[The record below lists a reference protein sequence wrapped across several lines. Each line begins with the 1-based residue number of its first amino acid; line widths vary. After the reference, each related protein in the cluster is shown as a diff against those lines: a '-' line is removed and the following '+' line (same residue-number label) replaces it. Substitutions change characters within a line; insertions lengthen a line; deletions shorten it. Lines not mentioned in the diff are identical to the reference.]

1 MYFSKLF
8 VPTTRQ
14 DPSDAELISHKLMVR
29 SGMIKKTAAGI
40 YNWLPLGYK
49 VLKKVENIV
58 RKNLDN
64 FGAQEILM
72 PMVQPAELWKES
84 LRFDQYGK
92 ELLKFKDRSDRDFV
106 LGPTHEE
113 IICEIFRSYPIS
125 YKELPINLYQIQTKF
140 RDEIRPRF
148 GVMRCREFLMKDA
161 YSFDIDEK
169 GMEKSYENMKDA
181 YVSIFNDIGLD
192 YRIVKA
198 DAGNIGGDVSE
209 EFHIIADSGEDLLA
223 ISDSSDFAANVEVL
237 EYEKDPSEL
246 DGEPSPDGKGKLM
259 IKRGI
264 EVGHIFQLGQKYSEK
279 MSVSIK
285 DSSGKGIDVF
295 MGCYGVGVSRIVAA
309 SIEQNHDDKGIIWP
323 YAIAPFHVNVI
334 CLDPKKEE
342 VLKECESVYQ
352 IIKDAGHD
360 VLLDNRDI
368 RAGQKFTDN
377 EILGIPYSIVIGP
390 KNFSNNS
397 FEFVPRKTNKK
408 LDLNIDEIKQ
418 RLEEEKL
425 SLIHI

>member
-309 SIEQNHDDKGIIWP
+309 AIEQNHDDKGIIWP

-360 VLLDNRDI
+360 VLLDDRDI

-397 FEFVPRKTNKK
+397 FEFVLRKTNEK

-418 RLEEEKL
+418 RLEEEK
-425 SLIHI
+425 

>member
-64 FGAQEILM
+64 FSAQEILM

-360 VLLDNRDI
+360 VLLDDRDI

-418 RLEEEKL
+418 RLEEEK
-425 SLIHI
+425 

>member
-40 YNWLPLGYK
+40 YNWLPIGYR
-49 VLKKVENIV
+49 VLKKVEKIV

-92 ELLKFKDRSDRDFV
+92 ELLKFKDRSERDFV

-181 YVSIFNDIGLD
+181 YISTFDDIGLD

-223 ISDSSDFAANVEVL
+223 ISDASDFAANVEVL

-246 DGEPSPDGKGKLM
+246 DGQPSPDGKGKLI

-285 DSSGKGIDVF
+285 DSSGKGIDSF
-295 MGCYGVGVSRIVAA
+295 MGCYGIGVSRIVAA
-309 SIEQNHDDKGIIWP
+309 AIEQNHDDKGIIWP

-360 VLLDNRDI
+360 VLLDDRDI

-418 RLEEEKL
+418 RLEEEK
-425 SLIHI
+425 

>member
-58 RKNLDN
+58 RKNLDG
-64 FGAQEILM
+64 FGGQEILM

-92 ELLKFKDRSDRDFV
+92 ELLKFKDRSERDFV

-125 YKELPINLYQIQTKF
+125 YKDLPINLYQIQTKF

-161 YSFDIDEK
+161 YSFDIDDK
-169 GMEKSYENMKDA
+169 GMEMSYKNMKEA
-181 YVSIFNDIGLD
+181 YVSTFDDIGLD

-246 DGEPSPDGKGKLM
+246 DGEPSPDGKGKLI

-285 DSSGKGIDVF
+285 DSSGQSIDVF
-295 MGCYGVGVSRIVAA
+295 MGCYGIGVSRIVAA
-309 SIEQNHDDKGIIWP
+309 AIEQNHDDKGIIWP
-323 YAIAPFHVNVI
+323 YAIAPFHVNII
-334 CLDPKKEE
+334 CLDPKKDE

-352 IIKDAGHD
+352 ILKDAGHD
-360 VLLDNRDI
+360 VILDDRDI

-390 KNFSNNS
+390 KNFSNNN
-397 FEFVPRKTNKK
+397 FEFVIRNTNEK

-418 RLEEEKL
+418 RMEEEK
-425 SLIHI
+425 

>member
-92 ELLKFKDRSDRDFV
+92 ELLKLKDRSDRDFV

-161 YSFDIDEK
+161 YSFDIDKK

-209 EFHIIADSGEDLLA
+209 EFHIIAESGEDLLA
-223 ISDSSDFAANVEVL
+223 ISDASGFAANVEVL
-237 EYEKDPSEL
+237 KYEKDPSEL

-309 SIEQNHDDKGIIWP
+309 AIEQNHDEKGIIWP

-334 CLDPKKEE
+334 CLDPMNDE

-360 VLLDNRDI
+360 VLLDDRDM

-397 FEFVPRKTNKK
+397 FEFVIRKINEK

-418 RLEEEKL
+418 ILEEEK
-425 SLIHI
+425 

>member
-1 MYFSKLF
+1 
-8 VPTTRQ
+8 
-14 DPSDAELISHKLMVR
+14 MVR

-58 RKNLDN
+58 RKNLDG
-64 FGAQEILM
+64 FGGQEILM

-92 ELLKFKDRSDRDFV
+92 ELLKFKDRSERDFV

-125 YKELPINLYQIQTKF
+125 YKDLPINLYQIQTKF

-169 GMEKSYENMKDA
+169 GMEMSYKNMKEA
-181 YVSIFNDIGLD
+181 YVSTFDDIGLD

-246 DGEPSPDGKGKLM
+246 DGEPSPDGKGKLI

-285 DSSGKGIDVF
+285 DSSGQSIDVF
-295 MGCYGVGVSRIVAA
+295 MGCYGIGVSRIVAA
-309 SIEQNHDDKGIIWP
+309 AIEQNHDDKGIIWP
-323 YAIAPFHVNVI
+323 YAIAPFHVNII
-334 CLDPKKEE
+334 CLDPKKDE

-352 IIKDAGHD
+352 ILKDAGHD
-360 VLLDNRDI
+360 VILDDRDM

-390 KNFSNNS
+390 KNFSNNN
-397 FEFVPRKTNKK
+397 FEFVIRNTNEK
-408 LDLNIDEIKQ
+408 LDLSIDEIKQ
-418 RLEEEKL
+418 KMEEEK
-425 SLIHI
+425 

>member
-181 YVSIFNDIGLD
+181 YINIFNDIGLD

-309 SIEQNHDDKGIIWP
+309 AIEQNHDDKGIIWP

-360 VLLDNRDI
+360 VLLDDRDI

-397 FEFVPRKTNKK
+397 FEFVPRKTNEK

-418 RLEEEKL
+418 RLEEEK
-425 SLIHI
+425 

>member
-309 SIEQNHDDKGIIWP
+309 AIEQNHDDKGIIWP

-360 VLLDNRDI
+360 VLLDDRDI
-368 RAGQKFTDN
+368 RAGQKFIDN

-390 KNFSNNS
+390 KNFSKNS
-397 FEFVPRKTNKK
+397 FEFVSRKTNEM

-418 RLEEEKL
+418 RLEEEK
-425 SLIHI
+425 

>member
-309 SIEQNHDDKGIIWP
+309 AIEQNHDDKGIIWP

-352 IIKDAGHD
+352 IIRDGGHD
-360 VLLDNRDI
+360 VLLDDRDI

-377 EILGIPYSIVIGP
+377 EILGIPFSIVIGP

-418 RLEEEKL
+418 RLEEEK
-425 SLIHI
+425 

>member
-169 GMEKSYENMKDA
+169 GMEKSYKNMKDA

-209 EFHIIADSGEDLLA
+209 EFHIIANSGEDLLA

-360 VLLDNRDI
+360 VLLDDRDI

-408 LDLNIDEIKQ
+408 LYLNIDEIKQ
-418 RLEEEKL
+418 RLEEEK
-425 SLIHI
+425 

>member
-84 LRFDQYGK
+84 QRFDQYGK

-161 YSFDIDEK
+161 YSFDIDIK

-246 DGEPSPDGKGKLM
+246 DGEPSPDGKGKLTF
-259 IKRGI
+259 KRGI

-309 SIEQNHDDKGIIWP
+309 AIEQNHDDKGIIWP

-360 VLLDNRDI
+360 VLLDDRDI

-397 FEFVPRKTNKK
+397 FEFVLRKTNEK

-418 RLEEEKL
+418 RLEEEK
-425 SLIHI
+425 

>member
-285 DSSGKGIDVF
+285 DSSGKGINVF

-309 SIEQNHDDKGIIWP
+309 AIEQNHDDRGIIWP

-360 VLLDNRDI
+360 VLLDDRDI

-377 EILGIPYSIVIGP
+377 EILGIPFSIVIGP

-397 FEFVPRKTNKK
+397 FGYKFKA
-408 LDLNIDEIKQ
+408 II
-418 RLEEEKL
+418 
-425 SLIHI
+425 

>member
-360 VLLDNRDI
+360 VLLDDRDI

-397 FEFVPRKTNKK
+397 FEFVLRKTNEK

-418 RLEEEKL
+418 RLEEEK
-425 SLIHI
+425 

>member
-40 YNWLPLGYK
+40 YNWLPIGYR

-92 ELLKFKDRSDRDFV
+92 ELLKFKDRSERDFV

-181 YVSIFNDIGLD
+181 YISTFDDIGLD

-223 ISDSSDFAANVEVL
+223 ISDASDFAANVEVL

-246 DGEPSPDGKGKLM
+246 DGQPSPDGKGKLI

-285 DSSGKGIDVF
+285 DSSGKGIDSF
-295 MGCYGVGVSRIVAA
+295 MGCYGIGVSRIVAA
-309 SIEQNHDDKGIIWP
+309 AIEQNHDDKGIIWP

-360 VLLDNRDI
+360 VLLDDRDI
-368 RAGQKFTDN
+368 RAGQKFTDS
-377 EILGIPYSIVIGP
+377 EILGVPFSIVIGP

-397 FEFVPRKTNKK
+397 FEFVIRKTNEK

-418 RLEEEKL
+418 RLEEEK
-425 SLIHI
+425 

>member
-40 YNWLPLGYK
+40 YNWLPIGYR

-92 ELLKFKDRSDRDFV
+92 ELLKFKDRSERDFV

-181 YVSIFNDIGLD
+181 YISTFDDIGLD

-223 ISDSSDFAANVEVL
+223 ISDASDFAANVEVL

-246 DGEPSPDGKGKLM
+246 DGQPSPDGKGKLI

-285 DSSGKGIDVF
+285 DSSGKGIDSF
-295 MGCYGVGVSRIVAA
+295 MGCYGIGVSRIVAA
-309 SIEQNHDDKGIIWP
+309 AIEQNHDDKGIIWP

-334 CLDPKKEE
+334 CLDPKKDE

-360 VLLDNRDI
+360 VLLDDRDI

-377 EILGIPYSIVIGP
+377 EILGVPFSIVIGP

-397 FEFVPRKTNKK
+397 FEFVIRKTNEK

-418 RLEEEKL
+418 RLEEEK
-425 SLIHI
+425 

>member
-58 RKNLDN
+58 RKNLDY

-309 SIEQNHDDKGIIWP
+309 AIEQNHDDKGIIWP

-418 RLEEEKL
+418 RLEEEK
-425 SLIHI
+425 

>member
-113 IICEIFRSYPIS
+113 VICEIFRSYPIS

-237 EYEKDPSEL
+237 EYKEDPIELNGKD
-246 DGEPSPDGKGKLM
+246 SPDGIGKLQV
-259 IKRGI
+259 KRGI
-264 EVGHIFQLGQKYSEK
+264 EVGHIFQLGKKYSEK
-279 MSVSIK
+279 MKVTLKNEKGK
-285 DSSGKGIDVF
+285 DQDLY
-295 MGCYGVGVSRIVAA
+295 MGCYGIGVSRIVAA
-309 SIEQNHDDKGIIWP
+309 SIEQNHDDRGIIWP
-323 YAIAPFHVNVI
+323 HSIAPFHLNII
-334 CLDPKKEE
+334 CLDPNRKEI
-342 VLKECESVYQ
+342 LDECENIYRILKKS
-352 IIKDAGHD
+352 DHD
-360 VLLDNRDI
+360 ILLDDRDI
-368 RAGQKFTDN
+368 RVGVKFAEN
-377 EILGIPYSIVIGP
+377 EMLGIPYSIVIGP
-390 KNFSNNS
+390 NNFNKSK
-397 FEFVPRKTNKK
+397 FEFNIRADDKK
-408 LDLNIDEIKQ
+408 LELSIDEIKQ
-418 RLEEEKL
+418 KMEELK
-425 SLIHI
+425 

>member
-64 FGAQEILM
+64 FAAQEILM

-181 YVSIFNDIGLD
+181 YVSIFNDIGLN

-223 ISDSSDFAANVEVL
+223 ISDSSDFSANVEVL

-309 SIEQNHDDKGIIWP
+309 AIEQNHDDKGIIWP

-360 VLLDNRDI
+360 VLLDDRDI
-368 RAGQKFTDN
+368 RAGQKFTDS
-377 EILGIPYSIVIGP
+377 EIFGIPYSIVIGP

-397 FEFVPRKTNKK
+397 FEFVPRKTNEK

-418 RLEEEKL
+418 RLEEEK
-425 SLIHI
+425 

>member
-40 YNWLPLGYK
+40 YNWLPIGYR

-92 ELLKFKDRSDRDFV
+92 ELLKFKDRSERDFV

-181 YVSIFNDIGLD
+181 YISTFDDIGLD

-198 DAGNIGGDVSE
+198 DAGNIGCDVSE

-223 ISDSSDFAANVEVL
+223 ISDASDFAANVEVL

-246 DGEPSPDGKGKLM
+246 DGQPSPDGKGKLI

-285 DSSGKGIDVF
+285 DSSGKGIDSF
-295 MGCYGVGVSRIVAA
+295 MGCYGIGVSRIVAA
-309 SIEQNHDDKGIIWP
+309 AIEQNHDDKGIIWP

-360 VLLDNRDI
+360 VLLDDRDI

-377 EILGIPYSIVIGP
+377 EILGVPFSIVIGP

-397 FEFVPRKTNKK
+397 FEFVIRKTNEK

-418 RLEEEKL
+418 RLEEEK
-425 SLIHI
+425 

>member
-14 DPSDAELISHKLMVR
+14 NPSDAELISHKLMVR

-58 RKNLDN
+58 RENLDN
-64 FGAQEILM
+64 FGAQEMLM

-161 YSFDIDEK
+161 YSFDVEEK
-169 GMEKSYENMKDA
+169 EMEKSYENMKDA

-209 EFHIIADSGEDLLA
+209 EFHILADSGEDLLA

-246 DGEPSPDGKGKLM
+246 DGEPSPDGKGKLI

-285 DSSGKGIDVF
+285 DSSGKGINVF

-309 SIEQNHDDKGIIWP
+309 AIEQNYDDRGIIWP

-352 IIKDAGHD
+352 IIKEAGHD
-360 VLLDNRDI
+360 VLLDDRDI

-397 FEFVPRKTNKK
+397 FEFVPRKTNEK

-418 RLEEEKL
+418 RLEEEK
-425 SLIHI
+425 

>member
-1 MYFSKLF
+1 
-8 VPTTRQ
+8 
-14 DPSDAELISHKLMVR
+14 MVR

-360 VLLDNRDI
+360 VLLDDRDI

-418 RLEEEKL
+418 RLEEEK
-425 SLIHI
+425 

>member
-1 MYFSKLF
+1 VYFSKLF

-309 SIEQNHDDKGIIWP
+309 AIEQNHDDKGIIWP

-360 VLLDNRDI
+360 VLLDDRDI

-397 FEFVPRKTNKK
+397 FEFVPRKTNEK

-418 RLEEEKL
+418 RLEEEK
-425 SLIHI
+425 

>member
-40 YNWLPLGYK
+40 YNWLPIGYR

-92 ELLKFKDRSDRDFV
+92 ELLKFKDRSERDFV

-181 YVSIFNDIGLD
+181 YISTFDDIGLD

-223 ISDSSDFAANVEVL
+223 ISDASDFAANVEVL

-246 DGEPSPDGKGKLM
+246 DGQPSPDGKGKLI

-285 DSSGKGIDVF
+285 DSSGKDIDAF
-295 MGCYGVGVSRIVAA
+295 MGCYGIGVSRIVAA
-309 SIEQNHDDKGIIWP
+309 AIEQNHDEKGIIWP

-360 VLLDNRDI
+360 VLLDDRDI

-397 FEFVPRKTNKK
+397 FEFVIRKTNKK

-418 RLEEEKL
+418 RLEEEK
-425 SLIHI
+425 

>member
-181 YVSIFNDIGLD
+181 YINIFNDIGLD

-309 SIEQNHDDKGIIWP
+309 AIEQNHDDKGIIWP

-360 VLLDNRDI
+360 VLLDDRDI

-418 RLEEEKL
+418 RLEEEK
-425 SLIHI
+425 

>member
-309 SIEQNHDDKGIIWP
+309 AIEQNHDDKGIIWP

-360 VLLDNRDI
+360 VLLDDRDI

-397 FEFVPRKTNKK
+397 FEFVPRKTNEKM
-408 LDLNIDEIKQ
+408 DLNIDEIKQ
-418 RLEEEKL
+418 RLEEEK
-425 SLIHI
+425 

>member
-40 YNWLPLGYK
+40 YNWLPIGYK

-92 ELLKFKDRSDRDFV
+92 ELLKFKDRSERDFV

-181 YVSIFNDIGLD
+181 YISTFDDIGLD

-223 ISDSSDFAANVEVL
+223 ISDASDFAANVEVL

-246 DGEPSPDGKGKLM
+246 DGQPSPDGKGKLI

-285 DSSGKGIDVF
+285 DSSGKGIDSF
-295 MGCYGVGVSRIVAA
+295 MGCYGIGVSRIVAA
-309 SIEQNHDDKGIIWP
+309 AIEQNHDDKGIIWP

-360 VLLDNRDI
+360 VLLDDRDI

-377 EILGIPYSIVIGP
+377 EILGVPFSIIIGP

-397 FEFVPRKTNKK
+397 FEFVIRKTNEK

-418 RLEEEKL
+418 RLEEEK
-425 SLIHI
+425 

>member
-1 MYFSKLF
+1 VYFSKLF

-40 YNWLPLGYK
+40 YNWLPIGYR

-92 ELLKFKDRSDRDFV
+92 ELLKFKDRSERDFV

-161 YSFDIDEK
+161 YSFDIDER
-169 GMEKSYENMKDA
+169 GMEKSYENMKNA
-181 YVSIFNDIGLD
+181 YISTFDDIGLD

-223 ISDSSDFAANVEVL
+223 ISDASDFAANVEVL

-246 DGEPSPDGKGKLM
+246 DGQPSPDGKGKLI

-285 DSSGKGIDVF
+285 DSSGKGIDSF
-295 MGCYGVGVSRIVAA
+295 MGCYGIGVSRIVAA
-309 SIEQNHDDKGIIWP
+309 AIEQNHDDKGIIWP

-360 VLLDNRDI
+360 VLLDDRDI

-377 EILGIPYSIVIGP
+377 EILGVPFSIVIGP

-397 FEFVPRKTNKK
+397 FEFVIRKTNEK

-418 RLEEEKL
+418 RLEEEK
-425 SLIHI
+425 

>member
-1 MYFSKLF
+1 VYFSKLF

-181 YVSIFNDIGLD
+181 YINIFNDIGLD

-309 SIEQNHDDKGIIWP
+309 AIEQNHDEKGIIWP

-360 VLLDNRDI
+360 VLLDDRDI

-397 FEFVPRKTNKK
+397 FEFVPRKTNEK

-418 RLEEEKL
+418 RLEEEK
-425 SLIHI
+425 